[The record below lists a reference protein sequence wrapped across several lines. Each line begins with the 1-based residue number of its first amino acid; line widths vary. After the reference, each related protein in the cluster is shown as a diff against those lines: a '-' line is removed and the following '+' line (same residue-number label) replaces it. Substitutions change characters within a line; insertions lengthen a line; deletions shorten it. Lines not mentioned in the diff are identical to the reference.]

1 MKKLLTVCLCAVML
15 CGIFLF
21 SGCAQDD
28 DNTLVLGLD
37 ASFAPMGFKD
47 ENNEIVGFDIDVARE
62 VCERIGMTLECKE
75 IIWDQNLSELNNKS
89 IDCVWNGMS
98 INEEREASM
107 LLTPAYMN
115 NRMVFAVKTDSDI
128 QTVDQLTGKKIAV
141 QNGSEGEK
149 ALDASGIQYEKVGH
163 ADYAMAYNELGLGLV
178 DAVLVDEVAVQ
189 YMIKSQGKDF
199 RILDEALGDDLYV
212 IGFRKEDT
220 ELKDK
225 VWNAIKEMKE
235 DGTLKEISEKWFGS
249 DLTVVE

>member
-1 MKKLLTVCLCAVML
+1 MKKILTVCLCVVML

-21 SGCAQDD
+21 SGCAKDA
-28 DNTLVLGLD
+28 NTLVLGLD
-37 ASFAPMGFKD
+37 ATFAPMGFKD
-47 ENNEIVGFDIDVARE
+47 DNNEIVGFDIDVARE
-62 VCERIGMTLECKE
+62 VCKRIGMTLECKE
-75 IIWDQNLSELNNKS
+75 IIWDQNLIELNNNS

-98 INEEREASM
+98 INEDRERDM

-149 ALDASGIQYEKVGH
+149 ALDASGMEYEKVGH
-163 ADYAMAYNELGLGLV
+163 ADYAMAYNELELGLV

-189 YMIKSQGKDF
+189 YMIKSQNKDF
-199 RILDEALGDDLYV
+199 RVLGEALGDDLYV
-212 IGFRKEDT
+212 IGFRKGDT

>member
-98 INEEREASM
+98 INEEREDEWLPPIVLRHWQAGLHRTAAFCPRT
-107 LLTPAYMN
+107 LL
-115 NRMVFAVKTDSDI
+115 
-128 QTVDQLTGKKIAV
+128 L
-141 QNGSEGEK
+141 
-149 ALDASGIQYEKVGH
+149 
-163 ADYAMAYNELGLGLV
+163 
-178 DAVLVDEVAVQ
+178 
-189 YMIKSQGKDF
+189 
-199 RILDEALGDDLYV
+199 
-212 IGFRKEDT
+212 
-220 ELKDK
+220 
-225 VWNAIKEMKE
+225 
-235 DGTLKEISEKWFGS
+235 
-249 DLTVVE
+249 

>member
-163 ADYAMAYNELGLGLV
+163 ADYAMAYNELELGLV

-199 RILDEALGDDLYV
+199 RILDEALAG
-212 IGFRKEDT
+212 R
-220 ELKDK
+220 
-225 VWNAIKEMKE
+225 
-235 DGTLKEISEKWFGS
+235 
-249 DLTVVE
+249 